1 MKRLLS
7 IALITLAAMS
17 AASCAP
23 EEKQESSGA
32 DINANFDFTLRVSEV
47 GYDYAKINVQHN
59 GPEDATWYGFLTE
72 NTGKTDISLIS
83 EKYAELFE
91 KGEISGLRNT
101 KNRTITLD
109 ELEAT
114 TKYKYVVFAISEDL
128 QLYNNVDAESVTF
141 TTGANPYVLT
151 LTEDWT
157 VSRKAERMDNQ
168 EVISI
173 ESASSSLY
181 VWDYVTKEFV
191 DNFNQMYPE
200 GLDIIIDDQYM
211 ATLDA
216 FQTYIINQIGTI
228 QYWVIEQKESIRN
241 YTYEYD
247 GTNAEN
253 NVYTMPRLAS
263 GDYYFLAFGMNSDG
277 SHTQTYS
284 VSDLITIEEEAST
297 PEYEAWFGTY
307 EFSGKALWIFE
318 DDEETGMKEGDEKD
332 MRYNITIEQLDNNFL
347 YLIKGWECGPDV
359 NMDIEEEV
367 WEVDKEDGGYIGFIG
382 YYNDGKLEFRETTVT
397 TFSEGES
404 TIGFGM
410 CGYAY
415 NETSEAYSPVILE
428 ETPMAEALPF
438 ETGSDV
444 TTMNG
449 LEFSFPTETGT
460 LDLKYEM
467 MGYVFYDYYSLMPAS
482 IFNMPMKFP
491 ITITKGEETP
501 ADTDMAVKQGFLRK
515 MKTGPVSIEADRRTR
530 PMTYGRR

>member
-1 MKRLLS
+1 MIKMKRLLG
-7 IALITLAAMS
+7 LTFITLAAVF
-17 AASCAP
+17 AASCTP
-23 EEKQESSGA
+23 EEKQENNGA
-32 DINANFDFTLRVSEV
+32 DVNANFDFTLRVTEIGS
-47 GYDYAKINVQHN
+47 DYAKVNIQHN

-72 NTGKTDISLIS
+72 DTKKTDISLIS
-83 EKYAELFE
+83 EKYSELLK

-109 ELEAT
+109 DLEST
-114 TKYKYVVFAISEDL
+114 TEYKYVVFAISEDL
-128 QLYNNVDAESVTF
+128 QLYSNVDPESVTF
-141 TTGANPYVLT
+141 TTVANPYVMT
-151 LTEDWT
+151 QTEEWA
-157 VSRKAERMDNQ
+157 VSRSDERLDNQ

-173 ESASSSLY
+173 ESTSSSLY

-191 DNFNQMYPE
+191 DNFNQMYPN
-200 GLDIIIDDQYM
+200 GLDIIIEDQYM
-211 ATLDA
+211 ATLNA
-216 FQTYIINQIGTI
+216 FETYIINQISSI
-228 QYWVIEQKESIRN
+228 QYWVIEQNESIRN

-247 GTNAEN
+247 AANAEN

-263 GDYYFLAFGMNSDG
+263 GQYYLLAFGMNSDG

-284 VSDLITIEEEAST
+284 VSDLVTIEEEAST

-307 EFSGKALWIFE
+307 EFAGKAVWIFE
-318 DDEETGMKEGDEKD
+318 DDEEKGMKTGDEED

-382 YYNDGKLEFRETTVT
+382 YYNDGKLELRETTIT

-415 NETSEAYSPVILE
+415 NETADAHSPVILE
-428 ETPMAEALPF
+428 DTPMAEALPF
-438 ETGSDV
+438 EAGSDV
-444 TTMNG
+444 TTLNG
-449 LEFSFPTETGT
+449 LEFSFPAETGT
-460 LDLKYEM
+460 LDLKYDM
-467 MGYVFYDYYSLMPAS
+467 MGYVFYDYYSLMPTS

-491 ITITKGEETP
+491 ITITKGKDTP
-501 ADTDMAVKQGFLRK
+501 AGTDMTVKEGLLRK
-515 MKTGPVSIEADRRTR
+515 MKTRPV
-530 PMTYGRR
+530 TYGRL